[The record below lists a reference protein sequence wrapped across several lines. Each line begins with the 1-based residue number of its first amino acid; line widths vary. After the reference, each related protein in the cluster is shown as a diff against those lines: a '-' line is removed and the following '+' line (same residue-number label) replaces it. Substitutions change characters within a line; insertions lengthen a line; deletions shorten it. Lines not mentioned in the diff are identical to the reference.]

1 MNEIPAIVFQG
12 TDSCSAEI
20 LESALS
26 IYKKNGCSDEFLYD
40 LKLLVD
46 DFKAYQMENSH
57 EVKLPKLTESEKVM
71 LKADMM
77 DETYD
82 VFFNDATDSNS
93 KGFSLTR
100 DEAIEKAEI
109 MLESGDSYVN
119 DYTGGTISVVGNET
133 GKTVWEKEIQ
143 GPINKSESS
152 IQVYRDEELFSSTGK
167 SLIADVSTSSGY
179 DNYRILDKSTGK
191 TEPLNVGDIDLSKQS
206 PESIKKLLSGDKIT
220 TINNS
225 ATLVTVE
232 LIKGKAGWGIAES
245 TSKHVAYSSQI
256 SI

>member
-82 VFFNDATDSNS
+82 VFFNDDTDSNS

-100 DEAIEKAEI
+100 EEAIEKAEI

-133 GKTVWEKEIQ
+133 CQTVC
-143 GPINKSESS
+143 
-152 IQVYRDEELFSSTGK
+152 
-167 SLIADVSTSSGY
+167 
-179 DNYRILDKSTGK
+179 
-191 TEPLNVGDIDLSKQS
+191 
-206 PESIKKLLSGDKIT
+206 
-220 TINNS
+220 
-225 ATLVTVE
+225 
-232 LIKGKAGWGIAES
+232 
-245 TSKHVAYSSQI
+245 
-256 SI
+256 